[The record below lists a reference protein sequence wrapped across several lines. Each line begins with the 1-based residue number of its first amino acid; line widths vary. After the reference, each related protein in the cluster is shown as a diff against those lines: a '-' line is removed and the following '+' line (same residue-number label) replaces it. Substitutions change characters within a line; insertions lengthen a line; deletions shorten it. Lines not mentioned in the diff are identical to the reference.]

1 MKMRFSIIP
10 SRAVADKQLSNGA
23 FRTLGALCCFT
34 SSMGIAYPNQ
44 TTLANVRHC
53 TQSNINQQLQQLR
66 RLGYIYDL
74 VPKGRKRRGAYQRG
88 CRYYVPVF
96 ADDPIP
102 SWELIKTD
110 YVAET
115 RKASHDYT

>member
-10 SRAVADKQLSNGA
+10 SRATTDPELSNGCY
-23 FRTLGALCCFT
+23 RTLGALCCFT
-34 SSMGIAYPNQ
+34 SSLGVAFPNQ
-44 TTLANVRHC
+44 WTLANVRHC

-66 RLGYIYDL
+66 RLGYIHDL

-88 CRYYVPVF
+88 CRYFVPVF

-102 SWELIKTD
+102 SWEQIKTD
-110 YVAET
+110 YVADV

>member
-66 RLGYIYDL
+66 KLGYIYDL

-88 CRYYVPVF
+88 CRYFVPTLITDSV
-96 ADDPIP
+96 P
-102 SWELIKTD
+102 SKEQLKTD
-110 YVAET
+110 YVADV
-115 RKASHDYT
+115 RKASDSYT

>member
-53 TQSNINQQLQQLR
+53 SQSNINQQLQQLR

-74 VPKGRKRRGAYQRG
+74 QPRGRKRRGAYQRG
-88 CRYYVPVF
+88 CRYYVPVH
-96 ADDPIP
+96 ANDPIP
-102 SWELIKTD
+102 SWEMVRTD
-110 YVAET
+110 YLAQT
-115 RKASHDYT
+115 RRPPNGY

>member
-10 SRAVADKQLSNGA
+10 SRATSDPELSNGA

-34 SSMGIAYPNQ
+34 SSLGVAYPNQ

-66 RLGYIYDL
+66 KLGYIYDL

-110 YVAET
+110 FVAESRRT
-115 RKASHDYT
+115 SHDYT

>member
-1 MKMRFSIIP
+1 MKMRYSIIP
-10 SRAVADKQLSNGA
+10 SRAVSDKQLSNGA

-53 TQSNINQQLQQLR
+53 SQSNVNQQLQQLR
-66 RLGYIYDL
+66 KLGYIFVL
-74 VPKGRKRRGAYQRG
+74 VPKCRKSRGAYQRG

>member
-1 MKMRFSIIP
+1 MKMRYSIIP
-10 SRAVADKQLSNGA
+10 SRAVADKKLSNGA
-23 FRTLGALCCFT
+23 FRTLSVLTCYT
-34 SSMGIAYPNQ
+34 SSLGVAFPNQ
-44 TTLANVRHC
+44 TTMANVRGC

-115 RKASHDYT
+115 RKVSHDYT